1 MKVLV
6 ELFLK
11 DNCYRKM
18 LLKLSIVNTNS
29 KVIFKTA
36 ITFVSE
42 ELSLTEFLASKK
54 INLNDVCEIK
64 TGDLFSNLT
73 SVDINALEH
82 EHFHDFKEMLP
93 AKTMHLKVV
102 VWLEFLSLVYDL
114 NLYCP
119 VHYTILL

>member
-1 MKVLV
+1 
-6 ELFLK
+6 
-11 DNCYRKM
+11 M
-18 LLKLSIVNTNS
+18 LLKLSIVNTNN
-29 KVIFKTA
+29 KVIFKTT

-42 ELSLTEFLASKK
+42 ELSLTEFLASKE

-64 TGDLFSNLT
+64 TGDSFSNLT
-73 SVDINALEH
+73 SIDINAREH
-82 EHFHDFKEMLP
+82 VHFHDLKEMLP

-102 VWLEFLSLVYDL
+102 VRLEFLSLVSDL

>member
-1 MKVLV
+1 
-6 ELFLK
+6 
-11 DNCYRKM
+11 M

-36 ITFVSE
+36 VTFVS
-42 ELSLTEFLASKK
+42 ELSLTEFLASKE

-64 TGDLFSNLT
+64 TGDSFSNLT

-82 EHFHDFKEMLP
+82 VHFHDLKEMLP

-102 VWLEFLSLVYDL
+102 VRFEFLSLVYDL
-114 NLYCP
+114 NLYCS